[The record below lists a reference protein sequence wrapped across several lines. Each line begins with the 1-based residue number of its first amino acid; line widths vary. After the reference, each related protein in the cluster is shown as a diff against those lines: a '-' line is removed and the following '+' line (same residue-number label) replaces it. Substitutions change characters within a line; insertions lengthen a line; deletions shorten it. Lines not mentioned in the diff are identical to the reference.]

1 MLDSDV
7 RDEIQQGY
15 RQFLET
21 RGLRPRL
28 GQKQMVAAIANS
40 LSHDDADKR
49 LSVIEAGTGTGKTVG
64 YLIAAL
70 PIARALKKTVVV
82 STGTIALQEQLV
94 NKDIPELLEACDW
107 DYSFA
112 LVKGRGRYACNLR
125 MEQCLDSIKAKDA
138 GVFLFEDEQ
147 QFNPNA
153 QTESLYREMWDALED
168 GSWNG
173 DRDSWNTH
181 IRDMEWRALTVD
193 RRQCTGRR
201 CRFVNQCPFFKARG
215 DIEESECI
223 VANHDLVMADLALGG
238 GAILPPPEDC
248 IYICDE
254 GHRLGDTA
262 IRHFGAECRI
272 NSTLAWL
279 ERIPKQCKGQAPIFS
294 KDTALA
300 EQLPRIEKEAAK
312 ISELLTI
319 AYPLMKDHLD
329 KAEDYEGQFRF
340 AHGDVGAAIR
350 DIAAQITL
358 HTSGWVGRL
367 EVLEDT
373 LSEALSDKQYPVAMP
388 DIELFYQQ
396 AGTWLSGAE
405 RLLSLWDRLHRELED
420 DGVPMA
426 CWLKLDDTTGGNVDI
441 SVNASPIQ
449 AAEILKDRLWGSCY
463 GAVVTSATLRS
474 LGNFSTLQRETGVPD
489 SAHFLS
495 VAGAFDYTKSAILR
509 VPSDAIEGNAVEE
522 HTRYIIDNLA
532 SMVEDKAG
540 TLVLFSSKR
549 QMEQVFDELPNDLAR
564 LILIQGQYSNREM
577 VRLHKE
583 RIDQGKTSVL
593 LGLASFAEGVDLPG
607 DYCRHVVIAKL
618 PFAVPNEPLQEAL
631 AEWIESQGGNSF
643 FDISL
648 PLASLRLIQ
657 ASGRLL
663 RTETDTGTVS
673 ILDKRL
679 VTKRYGKQLLDALP
693 PFHRE
698 VGY

>member
-1 MLDSDV
+1 MLDADT
-7 RDEIQQGY
+7 RDIIQQGY
-15 RQFLET
+15 RKFLET
-21 RGLRPRL
+21 RGLQARL

-40 LSHDDADKR
+40 LSDDDADKR

-82 STGTIALQEQLV
+82 STGTIALQEQLIH
-94 NKDIPELLEACDW
+94 KDIPELLEACDW
-107 DYSFA
+107 DYSCA

-138 GVFLFEDEQ
+138 GLFLFEDEQ
-147 QFNPNA
+147 QFNPNV
-153 QTESLYREMWDALED
+153 QTETLFREMSDALED

-173 DRDSWNTH
+173 DRDSWDTH
-181 IRDMEWRALTVD
+181 IKDIEWSALTVD
-193 RRQCTGRR
+193 RRQCSGRR
-201 CRFVNQCPFFKARG
+201 CRFVNQCPFFKART
-215 DIEESECI
+215 DLEESDCI

-262 IRHFGAECRI
+262 IRHFGAQCRI
-272 NSTLAWL
+272 NSTLSWL
-279 ERIPKQCKGQAPIFS
+279 ERIPKQCKGQAPIFA

-312 ISELLTI
+312 ITELLSM
-319 AYPLMKDHLD
+319 AYPLLKEQMD
-329 KAEDYEGQFRF
+329 KADDYEGIYRF
-340 AHGDVGAAIR
+340 SHGDVGTAIR
-350 DIAAQITL
+350 DIATQITQ
-358 HTSGWVGRL
+358 HTSGWLGRL
-367 EVLEDT
+367 EVLEDS
-373 LSEALSDKQYPVAMP
+373 LNEALSDKQYPAATP

-405 RLLSLWDRLHRELED
+405 RLLALWDRLHKELQQ
-420 DGVPMA
+420 GNMPMA
-426 CWLKLDDTTGGNVDI
+426 CWLKLEDTGGGNVDI

-449 AAEILKDRLWGSCY
+449 AAEILRERLWGSCY
-463 GAVVTSATLRS
+463 GAVLTSATLRS
-474 LGNFSTLQRETGVPD
+474 LGNFNTLQRETGVPD

-495 VAGAFDYTKSAILR
+495 VAGAFDYAKAASLR
-509 VPSDAIEGNAVEE
+509 VPSDAVEGNNVDD
-522 HTRYIIDNLA
+522 HTQHIVDNIE
-532 SMVEDKAG
+532 SMVEKKAG
-540 TLVLFSSKR
+540 TLVLFSSRR
-549 QMEQVFDELPNDLAR
+549 QMQQVHDELPNDLVK

-583 RIDQGKTSVL
+583 RIDQGSTSML
-593 LGLASFAEGVDLPG
+593 FGLASFAEGVDLPG

-618 PFAVPNEPLQEAL
+618 PFAVPNEPLQQAL
-631 AEWIESQGGNSF
+631 AEWIEARGGNSF

-657 ASGRLL
+657 ACGRLL
-663 RTETDTGTVS
+663 RTESDTGTVT

-679 VTKRYGKQLLDALP
+679 LTKRYGKQLLDALP
-693 PFHRE
+693 PFRRE
-698 VGY
+698 LE

>member
-1 MLDSDV
+1 
-7 RDEIQQGY
+7 
-15 RQFLET
+15 
-21 RGLRPRL
+21 
-28 GQKQMVAAIANS
+28 
-40 LSHDDADKR
+40 
-49 LSVIEAGTGTGKTVG
+49 
-64 YLIAAL
+64 
-70 PIARALKKTVVV
+70 
-82 STGTIALQEQLV
+82 
-94 NKDIPELLEACDW
+94 
-107 DYSFA
+107 
-112 LVKGRGRYACNLR
+112 
-125 MEQCLDSIKAKDA
+125 
-138 GVFLFEDEQ
+138 
-147 QFNPNA
+147 
-153 QTESLYREMWDALED
+153 
-168 GSWNG
+168 
-173 DRDSWNTH
+173 
-181 IRDMEWRALTVD
+181 MEWRALTVD

-215 DIEESECI
+215 DIEESECV

-248 IYICDE
+248 IHICDE

-312 ISELLTI
+312 ISELLAI

-340 AHGDVGAAIR
+340 AHGDVGVAVR

-426 CWLKLDDTTGGNVDI
+426 CWLKLDDTAGGNVDI

-495 VAGAFDYTKSAILR
+495 VAGAFDYLKSAVLR

-522 HTRYIIDNLA
+522 HTRYIVDNLA

-549 QMEQVFDELPNDLAR
+549 QMEQVFDELPNDLAK

-631 AEWIESQGGNSF
+631 AEWIESRGGNSF

-698 VGY
+698 VGH